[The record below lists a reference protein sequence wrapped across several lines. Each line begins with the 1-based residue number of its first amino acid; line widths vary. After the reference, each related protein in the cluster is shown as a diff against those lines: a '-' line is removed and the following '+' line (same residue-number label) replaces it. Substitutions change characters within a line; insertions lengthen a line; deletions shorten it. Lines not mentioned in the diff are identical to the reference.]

1 MLKSIKLKNG
11 NYLDS
16 SSIVHNKKF
25 LKEILNNIN
34 SSCFCIIKA
43 SSFKE
48 ETQATFVTKEVNG
61 NAFLIVENGIKIQ
74 NASRVRISANLNVQF
89 QESGK
94 SFLKIIIK
102 KNEEI
107 VMRNYAYTN
116 NMELYYYDCC
126 DFHGFELDVNNN
138 DIITMYISSD
148 LSGVIHNDEWGKS
161 YIAIEKI
168 K

>member
-1 MLKSIKLKNG
+1 M
-11 NYLDS
+11 
-16 SSIVHNKKF
+16 
-25 LKEILNNIN
+25 
-34 SSCFCIIKA
+34 
-43 SSFKE
+43 
-48 ETQATFVTKEVNG
+48 
-61 NAFLIVENGIKIQ
+61 IVENGIKIQ

-89 QESGK
+89 QEPGK

-102 KNEEI
+102 KNKEI
-107 VMRNYAYTN
+107 VMRNYAYSN
-116 NMELYYYDCC
+116 NMELYYYDSC

-148 LSGVIHNDEWGKS
+148 LSCGIHNDEWGKS